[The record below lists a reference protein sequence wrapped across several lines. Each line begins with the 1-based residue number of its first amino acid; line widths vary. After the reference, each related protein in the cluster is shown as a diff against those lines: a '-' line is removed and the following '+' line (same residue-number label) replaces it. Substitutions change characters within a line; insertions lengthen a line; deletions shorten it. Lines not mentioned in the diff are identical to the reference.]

1 MNPCAISAISA
12 ITLTRYAV
20 ATRYPGEEEPV
31 SRQEA
36 REAAGLAA
44 RVLAWVEAQI
54 EEEP

>member
-1 MNPCAISAISA
+1 MLGETEALADA
-12 ITLTRYAV
+12 ATLTRYAV
-20 ATRYPGEEEPV
+20 ATRYPGEEGPV

-44 RVLAWVEAQI
+44 RVLAWVEVRI